1 MNKALIEKIKNDPD
15 FQKLVKERTRIM
27 IILTLVELVVYFGFI
42 LLVAFNKEFL
52 AQKLGDSVI
61 TIGIPI
67 GIGVIVISFLLTGI
81 YVYIANKD
89 FDELSEKIKQKYAR
103 EV

>member
-52 AQKLGDSVI
+52 AQKLGEGVT

-89 FDELSEKIKQKYAR
+89 FDELTEKIKQKYAR

>member
-27 IILTLVELVVYFGFI
+27 IILTFVELVVYYGFI

-52 AQKLGDSVI
+52 AQKLGEGVT

-89 FDELSEKIKQKYAR
+89 FDELTEKIKQKYAR

>member
-89 FDELSEKIKQKYAR
+89 FDELTEKIKQKYVR

>member
-1 MNKALIEKIKNDPD
+1 MDYKLVEKIKSLPE
-15 FQKLVKERTRIM
+15 FQKLVAERNKIM
-27 IILTLVELVVYFGFI
+27 IILTAIELIVYFGFI

-52 AQKLGDSVI
+52 ATKLGDGVT

-67 GIGVIVISFLLTGI
+67 GIGVIVISFLLTGV
-81 YVYIANKD
+81 YVYIANKEY
-89 FDELSEKIKQKYAR
+89 DELSEKIKEKVKK